1 MLKQLFLTL
10 AILISVTGFI
20 SCSKDEPNNGGKD
33 PIENPT
39 DDPKDDP
46 TDDPTDDPKDDPAD
60 DGTVT
65 VNADGTTSNGMQF
78 RRINETNFMLNYV
91 EYHINAG
98 HLEVVG
104 YDEIEVSASLK
115 WKVTIVPAVT
125 IDGTKYF
132 TRSIRNGCFG
142 YSDIVEIF
150 LPNTITDIVSGAFAG
165 AKSLRSIVI
174 PGSVKVIKGSTFKGC
189 TALEE
194 VKLNEGLETI
204 EGGAFR
210 DCISLRSIEI
220 PNAVMLKDG
229 CFSGVKLEELI
240 LPQFFMLDSGGLSTP
255 VFSSDTLNNIY
266 INHNGFFCPCIP
278 GDINNLFSNDIIRR
292 ATLHVPY
299 HSLDSYKKSEYWG
312 KFKHI
317 EEYNPE
323 SLFQ

>member
-1 MLKQLFLTL
+1 M
-10 AILISVTGFI
+10 TGFI

-46 TDDPTDDPKDDPAD
+46 TDNPKDDPAD

-65 VNADGTTSNGMQF
+65 VNADGSTSNGMQF
-78 RRINETNFMLNYV
+78 RRIDETNFMLNYV

-142 YSDIVEIF
+142 YSDIIEIF
-150 LPNTITDIVSGAFAG
+150 LPNTITDIVSGAFWG
-165 AKSLRSIVI
+165 AKSLKSIVI
-174 PGSVKVIKGSTFKGC
+174 PESIKVIKEYTFNEC
-189 TALEE
+189 TALKE
-194 VKLNEGLETI
+194 VKLNEGLKTI

-220 PNAVMLKDG
+220 PDGVILKGG

-240 LPQFFMLDSGGLSTP
+240 LPQYFMLDFKLSTP
-255 VFSSDTLNNIY
+255 IFSSDTLNNIY
-266 INHNGFFCPCIP
+266 IGFSCPCVP
-278 GDINNLFSNDIIRR
+278 GNINNLFTNDIIRR

-299 HSLDSYKKSEYWG
+299 YSLDWYKEHEFWG
-312 KFKHI
+312 TFKHI
-317 EEYNPE
+317 EGDNPE

>member
-1 MLKQLFLTL
+1 M
-10 AILISVTGFI
+10 

-33 PIENPT
+33 PIENPA
-39 DDPKDDP
+39 
-46 TDDPTDDPKDDPAD
+46 DDPKDDPAD

-115 WKVTIVPAVT
+115 WEVTIVPAVT

-132 TRSIRNGCFG
+132 TRSISWCFRH
-142 YSDIVEIF
+142 SDIIEII
-150 LPNTITDIVSGAFAG
+150 LPNTITEISHQAFWG
-165 AKSLRSIVI
+165 AKSLKSIVI
-174 PGSVKVIKGSTFKGC
+174 PESIKVIKEYTFNGC
-189 TALEE
+189 AALEE

-210 DCISLRSIEI
+210 DCISLGSIEI
-220 PNAVMLKDG
+220 PKGVNLKGG

-240 LPQFFMLDSGGLSTP
+240 LPQFFILDFEELSTP
-255 VFSSDTLNNIY
+255 IFSSNTLNNIY
-266 INHNGFFCPCIP
+266 INHNGFFCPSVP
-278 GDINNLFSNDIIRR
+278 GNINNLFTDDIIKQ

-323 SLFQ
+323 SLSQ